1 MICLLLFIKEV
12 IVRTPVESKKAP
24 QETFPKEWMEKMK
37 REVVEELRQENRS
50 MRTGKI
56 RKDR

>member
-1 MICLLLFIKEV
+1 MPIIIKEV
-12 IVRTPVESKKAP
+12 IVRTTVESKKAP

-50 MRTGKI
+50 IRTGKI